1 LYYLRFVTV
10 KVLVLPC
17 FDDPIITFLYFCFVK
32 MVNSISIELMVISP
46 TVHQN
51 STCYAADSVGPAL
64 KTENTHHQVGSCLP
78 NAFPNGGSSLHTSMQ
93 NAVKLS
99 AHANRIDVPPNMLS
113 SQSSNMGINGGIIK
127 SEVGYSGSSYMFG
140 ADGSILETRPN
151 IGDASVA
158 AFNSVE
164 SNSQPLNESLLDSDT
179 SSFGFL
185 GQIPR
190 NFSLSDLTADFSQ
203 SSGLKTRSRPV

>member
-1 LYYLRFVTV
+1 MLL
-10 KVLVLPC
+10 
-17 FDDPIITFLYFCFVK
+17 LYF
-32 MVNSISIELMVISP
+32 

-51 STCYAADSVGPAL
+51 STCYAPEHVGPAL
-64 KTENTHHQVGSCLP
+64 KTENIHHQVDSCVP
-78 NAFPNGGSSLHTSMQ
+78 NAFTNGGSSLHANMH
-93 NAVKLS
+93 NAVKMS
-99 AHANRIDVPPNMLS
+99 AHASRIDVPQSMISN
-113 SQSSNMGINGGIIK
+113 QSSNIGLMQGINGTIIK

-140 ADGSILETRPN
+140 ADGNILETRPT

-164 SNSQPLNESLLDSDT
+164 SNAQSLNESLLDADT

-190 NFSLSDLTADFSQ
+190 NFSLSDLTNDFSQ
-203 SSGLKTRSRPV
+203 SSGALSLSLS